1 MSIELIKSNDNDS
14 LVAQLKA
21 YGSDVTAI
29 EQAIA
34 AHVLPQPVR
43 ITRYPA
49 ASGKSFEFMKGS
61 DLEAVSGWL
70 KHRRLRYT
78 VHSRLPLAA
87 AWVEGKPTGPE
98 PKPAA

>member
-1 MSIELIKSNDNDS
+1 MSIELIKNAEDS
-14 LVAQLKA
+14 LVGQVKA
-21 YGSDVTAI
+21 YGRDVTAI

-49 ASGKSFEFMKGS
+49 ASGKSFEFMKGT

-70 KHRRLRYT
+70 NHRRLRYT
-78 VHSRLPLAA
+78 VHSRLPAVA
-87 AWVEGKPTGPE
+87 AWVEGAKPTGPE